1 MVTVDKTPLPEG
13 VTIKSEADYRSGPVF
28 DLLQKDCRSKCYL
41 CEDKY
46 LTAINVEHRV
56 SHRGDPVLKFDWNN
70 LFLSCGHCNQTK
82 GTAFDDIIDPV
93 NVNPEE
99 YIELAMTIA
108 DTDDLR
114 ERVIVSKTAG
124 SEERHDVDTTIRLLE
139 RVYNEGTTAM
149 KQAECRALK
158 NKILKEVSRFRM
170 LIYGYEEEKDSDY
183 HSNIVEAISRSSV
196 FAAFK
201 RKMIRD
207 DPQMAHQFAEALR

>member
-13 VTIKSEADYRSGPVF
+13 VTIKSEADYRRNPVL
-28 DLLQKDCRSKCYL
+28 DLLHKDCHSKCYI
-41 CEDKY
+41 CEDED
-46 LTAINVEHRV
+46 LTAINVEHRI
-56 SHRGDPVLKFDWNN
+56 SQHNNPALKYDWNN
-70 LFLSCGHCNQTK
+70 LFLSCKHCNETK

-99 YIELAMTIA
+99 YIELAITTA
-108 DTDDLR
+108 DDLR
-114 ERVIVSKTAG
+114 KKVIVSKTVG

-139 RVYNEGTTAM
+139 RVYNEGTTAI

-158 NKILKEVSRFRM
+158 NKILKEVNWFLM
-170 LIYGYEEEKDSDY
+170 LIDGYKEENDSGY
-183 HSNIVEAISRSSV
+183 HNIIIEAISRSSV